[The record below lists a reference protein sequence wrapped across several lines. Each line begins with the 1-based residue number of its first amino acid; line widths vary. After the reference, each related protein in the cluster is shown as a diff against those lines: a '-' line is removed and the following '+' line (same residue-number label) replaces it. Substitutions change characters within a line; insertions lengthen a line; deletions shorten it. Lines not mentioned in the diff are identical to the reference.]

1 MKQVNNKVHR
11 VKMRNE
17 NHLNENL
24 DSVLYH
30 RVFFYLQLAT
40 EARTHHVK
48 YRIKWSQLD

>member
-1 MKQVNNKVHR
+1 MKQVNNKIHR
-11 VKMRNE
+11 VKMRNG
-17 NHLNENL
+17 NLLHLNENL

-48 YRIKWSQLD
+48 YRIK